1 MPKGGQVYV
10 AVTSDVSGV
19 TIGLEQAKQKTKEYC
34 ESSQNS
40 FKSVENSIL
49 SVKTALTAL
58 AGYGFVQF
66 VEMGG
71 KAEQAA
77 QSFQMVS
84 QSFGINSDALLAS
97 LKRTAAGTVSDADI
111 MQKAVKGMI
120 QGLDDK
126 KLNSIMEMARL
137 GARVAGEDIS
147 KAFSEIADAIGN
159 KDVGALI
166 KFGLATREEMMLVR
180 QAMRLGI
187 TDVDVFSLA
196 MDRFALSQKA
206 FGGAL
211 SGNNIETIQRY
222 RTEIRNLRDEFA
234 DQLVVAL
241 GKSIEG
247 IEEFNKKVHELT
259 PEMQKYMRLT
269 RGGVQGATGLTL
281 NNFGEESWDTKA
293 LQHKRSPTDTDLN
306 PNSQTS
312 ADQKLQAE
320 VLAQKN
326 AGVMASTLKT
336 ELDSVIAQMKTA
348 YDVYKQSTETAM
360 NYTEVEYQK
369 GIIGWREYLT
379 AKEQGAKDDLAVQI
393 DTTQKE
399 ITTTQEYY
407 TKIVAAYGAS
417 ALLHDQANKVKEER
431 IKKVMDLQNQLNI
444 LMGKGALITSET
456 AVKTAEGS
464 KKEQEAIDQ
473 LNKSTM
479 DYRDKLA
486 LLNGD
491 YEESYKQKALL
502 IEAERAEAVQKVLD
516 NKALSDQVQLQQQL
530 ITAINQYADAAKKQ
544 QENLTTTQGK
554 MTEALKGWVVQNKDG
569 YKAISDGVNTAMSSM
584 TDAIVNFF
592 TTGKIGFSDMIASIL
607 KDILKL
613 IVQMEI
619 TIPIAQELISL
630 LGGGT
635 PVGGIG
641 GIIGALGLGQG
652 ANPTTNLPTGGWGG
666 ADFVPA
672 YTAGEYHSGG
682 TVGYSSVPG
691 RVVSS
696 ALFAT
701 APRLHKGLHSD
712 EFPAILQRGET
723 VTPKGSGTVSKPQQ
737 IGLDISLDQGLIAKM
752 RHTPDELDLIIASKY
767 RTGGHIYQQ
776 IKNQK

>member
-1 MPKGGQVYV
+1 
-10 AVTSDVSGV
+10 
-19 TIGLEQAKQKTKEYC
+19 
-34 ESSQNS
+34 
-40 FKSVENSIL
+40 
-49 SVKTALTAL
+49 
-58 AGYGFVQF
+58 
-66 VEMGG
+66 MGG

-77 QSFQMVS
+77 QSFQMVA
-84 QSFGINSDALLAS
+84 QSFGVNSATLLTALKQAS
-97 LKRTAAGTVSDADI
+97 AGTVADTEI
-111 MQKAVKGMI
+111 MQKAVSGMI
-120 QGLDDK
+120 SGLDDK
-126 KLNSIMEMARL
+126 KLTQIMEMARL
-137 GARVAGEDIS
+137 GARVAGEDVS
-147 KAFSEIADAIGN
+147 QAFAEIADAIGN
-159 KDVGALI
+159 KDVGALR
-166 KFGLATREEMMLVR
+166 KFGLATREEMVLVQ

-187 TDVDVFSLA
+187 TDVDAFSLA
-196 MDRFALSQKA
+196 WDRFLLAQKA

-211 SGNNIETIQRY
+211 QEN
-222 RTEIRNLRDEFA
+222 
-234 DQLVVAL
+234 
-241 GKSIEG
+241 G
-247 IEEFNKKVHELT
+247 IEKIQTYKAEIKELKDAIGEGLITVMGTFIEAWKRDWKEWGDTLDETKKRWLGYLDWFGDTFGGKQEAKTMVFDFSWQPDKKPTT
-259 PEMQKYMRLT
+259 PA
-269 RGGVQGATGLTL
+269 GSGAVPNPAGPSTNT
-281 NNFGEESWDTKA
+281 
-293 LQHKRSPTDTDLN
+293 QTD
-306 PNSQTS
+306 
-312 ADQKLQAE
+312 ADKKLQAE

-326 AGVMASTLKT
+326 AGVLASTLKV
-336 ELDSVIAQMKTA
+336 ELQAVIDQMKTA
-348 YDVYKQSTETAM
+348 YDVYKEQTETAM
-360 NYTEVEYQK
+360 NYTEVAYQK
-369 GIIGWREYLT
+369 GIIGWREYLA
-379 AKEQGAKDDLAVQI
+379 AKDKGAKDDLAVQI

-417 ALLHDQANKVKEER
+417 ALLHDQANKVKEEG

-530 ITAINQYADAAKKQ
+530 ITAINQYSDAAKKQ
-544 QENLTTTQGK
+544 QENLMTTQGK

-569 YKAISDGVNTAMSSM
+569 YKAISDGVNTAMSGM

-641 GIIGALGLGQG
+641 GIIGALGMGGG
-652 ANPTTNLPTGGWGG
+652 ANPTVNLPTGGWGG

-672 YTAGEYHSGG
+672 YTAGEFHSGG

-696 ALFAT
+696 AMFAT

-712 EFPAILQRGET
+712 EYPAILQRGEK
-723 VTPKGSGTVSKPQQ
+723 VIPKGAGVQTKPQQ